1 MKAAM
6 KSVRKKTHRQ
16 PVLPFL
22 QTLLVLIFL
31 LGAAA
36 QVGAVEGAELE
47 ELLFLPPDFYVGDRV
62 ELRAVLKPDPGMRI
76 LPPGE
81 LPVLGWIDLHDV
93 QLERDGEKWEVRIV
107 FTPFA
112 PGTRAFPSIAMG
124 DVLLSDIK
132 LNVNS
137 ILQEKNPDF
146 FGIKGQLY
154 LPGTRLGIGIL
165 AALLFFG
172 PVLAFSFTGR
182 AARMLRR
189 FLSVYA
195 GRRPHKRLQKVLKE
209 LADQQLHMGSRKFYI
224 ILSEEFRRYLT
235 ARTGQ
240 DFLTITSSEVPEHL
254 RQVFPGGKT
263 EGIEEL
269 IRQSDMIKFGG
280 VNAPGKQRAE
290 DLDLV
295 RETADRLE
303 LHIEEQRR
311 ETDRSV
317 KSGKKSGR
325 SAKQA

>member
-1 MKAAM
+1 MKDFG
-6 KSVRKKTHRQ
+6 KKT
-16 PVLPFL
+16 PIPLV
-22 QTLLVLIFL
+22 LLVLVFL

-36 QVGAVEGAELE
+36 QAGAVEGAELE

-62 ELRAVLKPDPGMRI
+62 ELRAVLKPDPGMRV

-81 LPVLGWIDLHDV
+81 LPVLGWMDLHDV
-93 QLERDGEKWEVRIV
+93 QMERDGDKWEVRIV

-112 PGTRAFPSIAMG
+112 PGTRAFPSVVLG

-132 LNVNS
+132 LNVKS
-137 ILQEKNPDF
+137 ILQEKSPDF

-182 AARMLRR
+182 TVRGLRR
-189 FLSVYA
+189 IIGAYA

-209 LADQQLHMGSRKFYI
+209 LTDQQLHMGSRKFYI

-240 DFLTITSSEVPEHL
+240 DFLTITSSEVPDHL
-254 RQVFPGGKT
+254 RRVFPGGKT
-263 EGIEEL
+263 EGIEKL

-295 RETADRLE
+295 RETAERLE
-303 LHIEEQRR
+303 KHIEEQRR
-311 ETDRSV
+311 ETDRLE
-317 KSGKKSGR
+317 KKQKKSGR